1 MEHLETLQ
9 VEQKIK
15 MKLPLLVTG
24 IIGGLLVV
32 AGLWDKQISQLVM
45 DQGSIYGTIFQNYG
59 LIFPAIITFMATQV
73 FLVAI
78 WLSKNSQYTKGLI
91 GGLLLVI
98 GFYQIRQAVN
108 MALYYTVTSMANL
121 QQGLPIGAANNDG
134 GGQLQLP
141 SWYAPVSW
149 LGSLAL
155 MGIAFY
161 ICQQWLKHKNQV
173 ELRRLVMVA
182 FGGIAAVYAAGTMVD
197 TMKTLW
203 GRFRPYE
210 MEADWSNFTSWFTIN
225 GANGHKS
232 FPSGHSQMG
241 WMALYLP
248 LFIEPVKTDKRQ
260 QWTIFAIIFGIL
272 MAFSRVR
279 IGAHFL
285 GDVTVGSAVSIL
297 VTFAVARLLNERFWK
312 KA

>member
-1 MEHLETLQ
+1 MENTELLQ

-15 MKLPLLVTG
+15 AKLPVLVTG
-24 IIGGLLVV
+24 IVGGLLVV

-59 LIFPAIITFMATQV
+59 LIFPAIIVFMASQV

-78 WLSKNSQYTKGLI
+78 WRSQNGQFTKGLI
-91 GGLLLVI
+91 SGLLLVI

-108 MALYYTVTSMANL
+108 IALYYTVTSMANL

-134 GGQLQLP
+134 SGQLQLP
-141 SWYAPVSW
+141 SWYGPVSW
-149 LGSLAL
+149 LGSLVL
-155 MGIAFY
+155 MGLAFY
-161 ICQQWLKHKNQV
+161 MCQQWLKEKNQM
-173 ELRRLVMVA
+173 ELRRLVLVA
-182 FGGIAAVYAAGTMVD
+182 FGGVVAVYAASTMVD
-197 TMKTLW
+197 TMKNLW

-210 MEADWSNFTSWFTIN
+210 MEADWSNFTSWFSIN
-225 GANGHKS
+225 GVNGHKS

-248 LFIEPVKTDKRQ
+248 LFIAPVKTDKRQ
-260 QWTIFAIIFGIL
+260 KWTIFAILFGTL

-285 GDVTVGSAVSIL
+285 SDVTVGSAISIL
-297 VTFAVARLLNERFWK
+297 VIFAVARLMNERFWK